1 MAKVAVKN
9 YTLPGGD
16 KTVIGGE
23 IVIQGRMTIGDGAVL
38 TGVAGTGAAV
48 ADTAAT
54 DVAGLV
60 SAFNGLLAVLRAA
73 GVIAPNAEDGE

>member
-9 YTLPGGD
+9 YTEPGGA

-23 IVIQGRMTIGDGAVL
+23 IVINGKMTIGEGAAMN
-38 TGVAGTGAAV
+38 GVPKTGAAV

-54 DVAGLV
+54 DVAGMV
-60 SAFNGLLAVLRAA
+60 SAFNGLLSVLRAA
-73 GVIAPNAEDGE
+73 GVIAPNTDDGD